1 MQDAREQ
8 QQEAG
13 KPRKKHRKENHREIA
28 RRRKSQ
34 NPETE
39 RQPLGQEEKDQK
51 RQATRPKQKSPK
63 NPKKCLDV
71 AEHEGVRIAVPEC
84 VQDTLGGTKT
94 SGPPGTAEVSVPPEP
109 EKHKSSTQKGT
120 RPTQTHIL
128 HSFIKKNKSSGRCH
142 LLPWGGEKGT
152 KPETIGSKKGQSLKG
167 DISSDH
173 HLHSQPRDNP
183 ETFIQK
189 TYPERPNKI
198 QQKEHRHLGC
208 LDKRGGGAHGPPL
221 SSGKSSQGTR
231 APRVQVNSPLWEP
244 PPRRKKQEA
253 T

>member
-1 MQDAREQ
+1 M
-8 QQEAG
+8 
-13 KPRKKHRKENHREIA
+13 
-28 RRRKSQ
+28 
-34 NPETE
+34 
-39 RQPLGQEEKDQK
+39 
-51 RQATRPKQKSPK
+51 
-63 NPKKCLDV
+63 
-71 AEHEGVRIAVPEC
+71 PEC

-109 EKHKSSTQKGT
+109 EKQKSSKQKGT

-128 HSFIKKNKSSGRCH
+128 HSFIKKTSRWDDATYSQ
-142 LLPWGGEKGT
+142 WGGGKGN
-152 KPETIGSKKGQSLKG
+152 ETRDHRFKRGQSFKG
-167 DISSDH
+167 DTPSDN

-189 TYPERPNKI
+189 TYPKKPNKI
-198 QQKEHRHLGC
+198 QQKEQRHLGC

-244 PPRRKKQEA
+244 PPRRKNKHHPKSCLSTQKDVPTLSPLVISA